1 MGGICRIT
9 GLYIIKFGLQKKTGT
24 DSGREEHEQMIDNEW
39 YNPDEEA
46 MKNGVLLE
54 IMWALSTLKK

>member
-1 MGGICRIT
+1 MNV
-9 GLYIIKFGLQKKTGT
+9 GT
-24 DSGREEHEQMIDNEW
+24 NNGKEEHPQNIHNEW